1 MSSFFHLAP
10 IYHPKYDKTHPEPCQ
25 SMLNKVKVAFKFFDY
40 YLSFKDTQTLQ
51 AHAPFCLSTLLL
63 LLLLSYWRYFFL
75 PECIWVGKKPTHKYY
90 TQLGKNGTSKQD
102 QVLSGTL
109 QALKSKVLELE
120 DPNIHLI
127 MTVLTIILKKIFSTE
142 LFFKVYFHDLKKV
155 MKRCFCLHNYC

>member
-1 MSSFFHLAP
+1 MQGRSMSSFFHLAP

-63 LLLLSYWRYFFL
+63 LLLSYWRYFFYL
-75 PECIWVGKKPTHKYY
+75 NAFGLEKNQHISKY
-90 TQLGKNGTSKQD
+90 TQLGKNGTSKQ
-102 QVLSGTL
+102 
-109 QALKSKVLELE
+109 K
-120 DPNIHLI
+120 
-127 MTVLTIILKKIFSTE
+127 TIILKKIFSTE